1 MNALTN
7 SSISNGFD
15 TVFSEVDST
24 KKLNLKNN
32 NCLRLFYLD
41 MFNNEFTYTGLHQLL
56 QRNIGRYVFSRA
68 SIEQFK
74 AEGDAEA
81 IGLKAIELLR
91 KANNPNDNGAGGEL
105 GEILLYLFLENKL
118 NAPKLLSKVELKT
131 TGNQYVFG
139 SDSVHLFQLDNKNF
153 QLILGESKIKG
164 VLSKA
169 VDEAFESI
177 EKVSNNPDN
186 ELRLIE
192 KNILSESFDEATT
205 EFIKSLIV
213 PLKRD
218 KTISVDNAFGIFL
231 GYAVILYQWISGN
244 GLSLIMQSAIK
255 YKKDHPSSGVEVD
268 RKIVEYDDSIKHRN
282 IVISDTLNAIED
294 VILFRIA
301 NYFLRFSSE
310 YKRFHNIDVL
320 PNDWYEYVEY
330 GTTNPLTIFLQR
342 NGFSREASTYIKQHL
357 EYITEVNGEYK
368 VKTELLDCPSKS
380 VCKEAAEIKYNIP
393 ELFIEA

>member
-1 MNALTN
+1 MSALIN
-7 SSISNGFD
+7 SSISDSFD
-15 TVFSEVDST
+15 TVFSEIDST

-41 MFNNEFTYTGLHQLL
+41 ISNNKFIYTGLHQLL

-74 AEGDAEA
+74 AEGDAET
-81 IGLKAIELLR
+81 IGLKAVELLR
-91 KANNPNDNGAGGEL
+91 EANNPNDNGAGGEL

-131 TGNQYVFG
+131 TGNQYIFG
-139 SDSVHLFQLDNKNF
+139 SDGIHLFQLDDKNF

-192 KNILSESFDEATT
+192 KNIFSESFDEKTT

-218 KTISVDNAFGIFL
+218 KTIIVDNAFGIFL
-231 GYAVILYQWISGN
+231 GY
-244 GLSLIMQSAIK
+244 
-255 YKKDHPSSGVEVD
+255 
-268 RKIVEYDDSIKHRN
+268 
-282 IVISDTLNAIED
+282 TLD
-294 VILFRIA
+294 
-301 NYFLRFSSE
+301 
-310 YKRFHNIDVL
+310 IDVTQYPNLKFHDAVNEKLKNDLDIIASYIEKKINKSGLTGYSFYFYIL
-320 PNDWYEYVEY
+320 PFNNAKDD
-330 GTTNPLTIFLQR
+330 R
-342 NGFSREASTYIKQHL
+342 
-357 EYITEVNGEYK
+357 
-368 VKTELLDCPSKS
+368 
-380 VCKEAAEIKYNIP
+380 AAIINK
-393 ELFIEA
+393 LKGK

>member
-41 MFNNEFTYTGLHQLL
+41 IFNNEFTYTGLHQLL

-91 KANNPNDNGAGGEL
+91 KANNPNDYGAGGEL

-118 NAPKLLSKVELKT
+118 DAPKLLSKVELKT

-139 SDSVHLFQLDNKNF
+139 SDGVHLFQLDNKNF

-164 VLSKA
+164 ILSKA

-218 KTISVDNAFGIFL
+218 KTISVDS
-231 GYAVILYQWISGN
+231 IS
-244 GLSLIMQSAIK
+244 IAISK
-255 YKKDHPSSGVEVD
+255 
-268 RKIVEYDDSIKHRN
+268 
-282 IVISDTLNAIED
+282 
-294 VILFRIA
+294 
-301 NYFLRFSSE
+301 
-310 YKRFHNIDVL
+310 
-320 PNDWYEYVEY
+320 
-330 GTTNPLTIFLQR
+330 
-342 NGFSREASTYIKQHL
+342 
-357 EYITEVNGEYK
+357 VN
-368 VKTELLDCPSKS
+368 VS
-380 VCKEAAEIKYNIP
+380 
-393 ELFIEA
+393 

>member
-1 MNALTN
+1 MSALIN
-7 SSISNGFD
+7 SSISDSFD
-15 TVFSEVDST
+15 TVFSEIDST

-41 MFNNEFTYTGLHQLL
+41 ISNNKFIYTGLHQLL

-81 IGLKAIELLR
+81 IGLKAVELLR
-91 KANNPNDNGAGGEL
+91 EANNPNDNGAGGEL

-131 TGNQYVFG
+131 TGNQYIFG
-139 SDSVHLFQLDNKNF
+139 SDGIHLFQLDDKNF

-192 KNILSESFDEATT
+192 KNIFSESFDEKTT
-205 EFIKSLIV
+205 EFIKSLII

-218 KTISVDNAFGIFL
+218 KTIIVDNAFGIFL
-231 GYAVILYQWISGN
+231 GY
-244 GLSLIMQSAIK
+244 
-255 YKKDHPSSGVEVD
+255 
-268 RKIVEYDDSIKHRN
+268 
-282 IVISDTLNAIED
+282 TLD
-294 VILFRIA
+294 
-301 NYFLRFSSE
+301 
-310 YKRFHNIDVL
+310 IDVTQYSNLKFHDAVNEKLKNDLDIIASYIEKKINKSGLTGYSFYFYIL
-320 PNDWYEYVEY
+320 PFNNAKDD
-330 GTTNPLTIFLQR
+330 R
-342 NGFSREASTYIKQHL
+342 
-357 EYITEVNGEYK
+357 
-368 VKTELLDCPSKS
+368 
-380 VCKEAAEIKYNIP
+380 AAIINK
-393 ELFIEA
+393 LKGK

>member
-7 SSISNGFD
+7 SSIGNGFD

-41 MFNNEFTYTGLHQLL
+41 IFNNEFTYTGLHQLL

-91 KANNPNDNGAGGEL
+91 KANNPNDYGAGGEL

-118 NAPKLLSKVELKT
+118 DAPKLLSKVELKT

-139 SDSVHLFQLDNKNF
+139 SDGVHLFLAWGYQRF
-153 QLILGESKIKG
+153 VLGESKIKG
-164 VLSKA
+164 ILSKA
-169 VDEAFESI
+169 VDEAFEAI

-231 GYAVILYQWISGN
+231 GYTLDIDATQYSNSDFRNAVNEKLRNDLDEIASYIEKKINESGLTGYSFYFYILPFN
-244 GLSLIMQSAIK
+244 NAKDDRAAIINK
-255 YKKDHPSSGVEVD
+255 LK
-268 RKIVEYDDSIKHRN
+268 
-282 IVISDTLNAIED
+282 
-294 VILFRIA
+294 
-301 NYFLRFSSE
+301 
-310 YKRFHNIDVL
+310 
-320 PNDWYEYVEY
+320 
-330 GTTNPLTIFLQR
+330 
-342 NGFSREASTYIKQHL
+342 
-357 EYITEVNGEYK
+357 GE
-368 VKTELLDCPSKS
+368 
-380 VCKEAAEIKYNIP
+380 
-393 ELFIEA
+393 